1 MNIIERK
8 KLAIQKYME
17 VMNDETLGPVT
28 QFTPPISNLWG
39 DKAWAKV
46 LRETWPDH
54 KTIYLPVKPSY
65 EKSVEIKKWLSETT
79 GRYWYNTGQDA
90 YYFEESS
97 SALAF
102 AITFNGVTK

>member
-8 KLAIQKYME
+8 KIALQKYME
-17 VMNDETLGPVT
+17 IMNDETLGPVV
-28 QFTPPISNLWG
+28 QFTPPISNQWS

-54 KTIYLPVKPSY
+54 KTIYLTTKPKA
-65 EKSVEIKKWLSETT
+65 EKFIEIKKWLSETT
-79 GRYWYNTGQDA
+79 GRYWYNNGQDA
-90 YYFEESS
+90 FYFEESS